1 MSRTPPFPTPL
12 TREKQA
18 GRRGAPRI
26 TLNDAQ
32 LQWLR
37 RYYPLMDNTSVISL
51 TGIRR
56 TTLLRLA
63 AELGLTKTPATI
75 RDIPRRCAERARRTL
90 EQRGYYDTLRGKPL
104 SDKCYEGVR
113 KRWQRYRQGLE
124 EHPFQIMRRKHPHKY
139 RQMLADMSQRRKELI
154 RAERRRAL
162 YGLPRRTA
170 VSTPLTPFT
179 RSQVNHRHSA
189 RKRGYVVHP
198 QCAEGSGQRFK
209 IYYTPDT
216 RRTPLFEKCLIS
228 DGFTI
233 LPYTSP

>member
-1 MSRTPPFPTPL
+1 MPRTSPFPTPL

-26 TLNDAQ
+26 TLTDAQ

-51 TGIRR
+51 TGISRSI
-56 TTLLRLA
+56 LFRLA
-63 AELGLTKTPATI
+63 AEHGLVKTPAAGRAI
-75 RDIPRRCAERARRTL
+75 RRRQAERARRTRAA
-90 EQRGYYDTLRGKPL
+90 RGHYEAMRGKPL
-104 SDKCYEGVR
+104 SDQCYENLR
-113 KRWQRYRQGLE
+113 QWWKRYRQGLE

-139 RQMLADMSQRRKELI
+139 RQMLADMSQRRKDLI

-170 VSTPLTPFT
+170 LSTPLTPYT
-179 RSQVNHRHSA
+179 RRQTHHRYSA
-189 RKRGYVVHP
+189 RRRGYIVHAE
-198 QCAEGSGQRFK
+198 CAEGSGQRFK

-216 RRTPLFEKCLIS
+216 RRTPLFERNLVA

-233 LPYTSP
+233 LPSPS